1 MRAPNPMTRRA
12 LLALGPG
19 LLLAGWAGRAQAQSI
34 TPQNAPQYFRIESQ
48 SGTDRKGRPSVWG
61 YVNLNSVG
69 LGSARVRLL
78 VESLDA
84 AGQPIAQ
91 QVDYLDTEVAFSGR
105 TYFEVR
111 PKTPGASYR
120 VTIHSGDWTK
130 TGGGGGQ

>member
-1 MRAPNPMTRRA
+1 MSSPSLSRRA
-12 LLALGPG
+12 LLGLLPG
-19 LLLAGWAGRAQAQSI
+19 LVLAGWASRAQAQSI

-48 SGTDRKGRPSVWG
+48 TGTDRKGRPTVSG
-61 YVNLNSVG
+61 YVYLNSSG

-78 VESLDA
+78 VETLDA
-84 AGQPIAQ
+84 AGQPIASE
-91 QVDYLDTEVAFSGR
+91 VAYLDTEVNFSGR

-130 TGGGGGQ
+130 TGGGGGM